1 MAAGAALALASATA
15 FGASAPA
22 VQQLGRGAGP
32 FATAALLYAG
42 AAASSLVW
50 VRRRAP
56 EPLRSSDAGR
66 LLAVAALGAVAG
78 PVALAWG
85 LQRTNGIVASLLLNL
100 EAVFTVVLARA
111 LWAEPLGA
119 RVGAALGLVTAGGC
133 LLIVRGGGAAAG
145 SVPGAMAIVAA
156 TAAWAGDNAVG
167 RPLSDR
173 DPAHVVLAKSA
184 LGAAASA
191 CLAEVARD
199 VWPAAGPS
207 LGLVACGF
215 VGYGLSLRLYLL
227 AQRVLGAARTGSI
240 FASAPFVGAAIA
252 WALGQRAE
260 GVPLLGGASL
270 CALGVWLHST
280 ERHSHVHTHEPL
292 EHEHPH
298 THDDP
303 HHAHSHDTFPVGPH
317 SHPHVHGPLTHEHS
331 HGLDPHHR
339 HKH

>member
-15 FGASAPA
+15 FGATAPV

-42 AAASSLVW
+42 AAASSLAW

-56 EPLRSSDAGR
+56 EPLRRSDAGR

-85 LQRTNGIVASLLLNL
+85 LQRISGIAASLLLNL
-100 EAVFTVVLARA
+100 EAVFTVFLARV
-111 LWAEPLGA
+111 LWAEPVGA
-119 RVGAALGLVTAGGC
+119 RVGAALTLMTAGGC
-133 LLIVRGGGAAAG
+133 LLVARGAGGSAG
-145 SVPGAMAIVAA
+145 SVLGALAIVAA

-173 DPAHVVLAKSA
+173 DPAHVVLAKAA
-184 LGAAASA
+184 LGASASA
-191 CLAEVARD
+191 CLARIAGD
-199 VWPAAGPS
+199 AWPATAPA
-207 LGLVACGF
+207 LGLVACGA

-252 WALGQRAE
+252 WGMGQRAE
-260 GVPLLGGASL
+260 GVPVLAGASL

-280 ERHSHVHTHEPL
+280 EHHSHLHTHEAL
-292 EHEHPH
+292 EHEHRH

-303 HHAHSHDTFPVGPH
+303 HHTHAHDGYPVGPH
-317 SHPHVHGPLTHEHS
+317 SHPHTHAPLTHEHP
-331 HGLDPHHR
+331 HDLDPHHR
-339 HKH
+339 HRH